1 MKSTLGPGLSMPTDY
16 QFRPAVLSDYDAL
29 GAVMFDAIHNGPTKY
44 TAAQSDAWAPVPRS
58 GPDWAAR
65 LAEQHIVVAEQGA
78 EIAGFMSIKPG
89 GYVDFAYIRPS
100 AQGTGLFRKLFET
113 VLDQAHAQGETELS
127 THASLM
133 AQPAFAAMGF
143 EIDHHETV
151 EVSGQS
157 LARARM
163 IKRLQGAPA

>member
-1 MKSTLGPGLSMPTDY
+1 MNVSADQIRIAGPG
-16 QFRPAVLSDYDAL
+16 DYDAL

-44 TAAQSDAWAPVPRS
+44 TQAQSNAWAPEPRS
-58 GPDWAAR
+58 GADWAAR
-65 LAEQHIVVAEQGA
+65 LAKQHIVISERGG
-78 EIAGFMSIKPG
+78 EILGFMSIEPG

-100 AQGTGLFRKLFET
+100 AQGSGLFRRLFEAIIAWAIET
-113 VLDQAHAQGETELS
+113 GETELS

-143 EIDHHETV
+143 TVDHHETV
-151 EVSGQS
+151 DVNDQS

-163 IKRLQGAPA
+163 IKPL

>member
-78 EIAGFMSIKPG
+78 EIAGFMSIEPG

-100 AQGTGLFRKLFET
+100 AQGSGLFRCLFNHVRARAE
-113 VLDQAHAQGETELS
+113 AEGEPALS

-143 EIDHHETV
+143 QVDFHETV
-151 EVSGQS
+151 EVDGQM
-157 LARARM
+157 LDRARM
-163 IKRLQGAPA
+163 TMTL